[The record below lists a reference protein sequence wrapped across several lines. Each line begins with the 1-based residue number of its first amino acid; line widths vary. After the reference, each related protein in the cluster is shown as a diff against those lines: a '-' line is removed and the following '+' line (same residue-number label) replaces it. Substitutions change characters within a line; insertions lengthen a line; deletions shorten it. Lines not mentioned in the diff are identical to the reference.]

1 MDFIFMLTR
10 DDRTVPE
17 CLELVDRLAPLKLRH
32 VGFKDVGVDHRTL
45 ETLHARIKAMGAVSY
60 MEVVSTTPEAAL
72 NSARVAAKIGVDCL
86 LGGTD
91 VDGVQKILA
100 GSAIQYYP
108 FAGFPEG
115 HPTKLRGR
123 PDDVAKHCRDYL
135 AKACAGVDLLAYRA
149 TDADPLDLVR
159 AARGALGE
167 SWLIVAGSVN
177 SPARVK
183 ALADAGADA
192 FTIGTAV
199 FDASFLPGKPSLLDQ
214 LAAAQAASAAV
225 NGKSRSIG
233 RR

>member
-10 DDRTVPE
+10 GDRTVPE
-17 CLELVDRLAPLKLRH
+17 CLDLVDRLAPLRLRH
-32 VGFKDVGVDHRTL
+32 VGFKDVGVDRHTL
-45 ETLHARIKAMGAVSY
+45 ERLHAKIKAMGAVSY
-60 MEVVSTTPEAAL
+60 MEVVSTSPETAL
-72 NSARVAAKIGVDCL
+72 NSARVAAAIGVDCL

-115 HPTKLRGR
+115 HPTRLRGT
-123 PDDVAKHCRDYL
+123 PEDVARHCRTYL

-149 TDADPLDLVR
+149 TEADPLDLVR

-177 SPARVK
+177 LPARVK
-183 ALADAGADA
+183 ALAEAGADA

-199 FDASFLPGKPSLLDQ
+199 FDASFLPGKPGLLDQ
-214 LAAAQAASAAV
+214 LAAAQAASAAA
-225 NGKSRSIG
+225 SG
-233 RR
+233 RPRLRVRR